1 MIRRALLLLLGLWA
15 LATAAVAPPVPQPP
29 LSPPPP
35 LALPARNPPPGAARL
50 QLESGWTALSFPL
63 ARLAGL
69 QGLSFCLYRQT
80 PEGCVAVSELEGL
93 DTSLGYWAYSP
104 RPVQL
109 VYWGE
114 RATTPRSST
123 LFKGWNLLGCP
134 SPEPLEL
141 AHLSLTLADPGP
153 VRTVAQAAGDPQDPW
168 LASPAY
174 QVTGAFALSEVDLA
188 RGGVLRPGQ
197 ALWVY
202 CYQALELRWE
212 GSQTAPRVSSVSDQP
227 ARPGQMI
234 TLTGSELDR
243 VDGLTLQGLP
253 IPDVDILSR
262 GAQEMTVRLPDWATT
277 GQLVPYQGTRPLAPV
292 SLRVDAPDPLNEG
305 LLMGQVED
313 PDGQPL
319 PGARVEL
326 GGRQALTGPDGRF
339 YLAHLPTGA
348 YPVTVEKE
356 GFRPGSGQV
365 AITPGKLARLLTTLT
380 WIKPPPERKAR
391 LFVTVYPFQLEGRR
405 FWVRRVRIWEVGDY
419 HRRATENYYLDAPSR
434 LVDWGDAR
442 LGSRV
447 RVEITWVDGRGYERF
462 EAWDRRI
469 WKDWQHE
476 FFYSP
481 WD

>member
-1 MIRRALLLLLGLWA
+1 M
-15 LATAAVAPPVPQPP
+15 
-29 LSPPPP
+29 
-35 LALPARNPPPGAARL
+35 
-50 QLESGWTALSFPL
+50 
-63 ARLAGL
+63 
-69 QGLSFCLYRQT
+69 
-80 PEGCVAVSELEGL
+80 
-93 DTSLGYWAYSP
+93 
-104 RPVQL
+104 
-109 VYWGE
+109 
-114 RATTPRSST
+114 
-123 LFKGWNLLGCP
+123 
-134 SPEPLEL
+134 
-141 AHLSLTLADPGP
+141 
-153 VRTVAQAAGDPQDPW
+153 
-168 LASPAY
+168 
-174 QVTGAFALSEVDLA
+174 
-188 RGGVLRPGQ
+188 
-197 ALWVY
+197 
-202 CYQALELRWE
+202 
-212 GSQTAPRVSSVSDQP
+212 SSVSDQT
-227 ARPGQMI
+227 ARPGQTI

-253 IPDVDILSR
+253 IPAADILTR
-262 GAQEMTVRLPDWATT
+262 GAEQMTVRVPDWATS